1 MWFGSVACLVSER
14 LLVKPRFCSK
24 KIILKG
30 TVLMRNRK
38 NKEQLKNGMRPV
50 AQALRND
57 ELMTVADG
65 AILRGNVT
73 VTTA

>member
-1 MWFGSVACLVSER
+1 
-14 LLVKPRFCSK
+14 
-24 KIILKG
+24 
-30 TVLMRNRK
+30 MRNRK
-38 NKEQLKNGMRPV
+38 NKEQLKNGMQPV

-65 AILRGNVT
+65 AILLGNVT